1 MYVTGFAQAASACSA
16 GQACGSADTSSV
28 VENAGSGM
36 FVDEF
41 ESYDA
46 CLQALQRME
55 FDASLGEAEVLADG
69 SMSTA
74 SSFCSSALLN
84 VSIVSISDEDVA
96 HCVCKEV
103 ENASSEKFYYNS
115 PL

>member
-1 MYVTGFAQAASACSA
+1 MYVTGFAQAASAGSA
-16 GQACGSADTSSV
+16 GQAYCCADTSIV
-28 VENAGSGM
+28 VESSWSGM

-96 HCVCKEV
+96 QSVCKEV
-103 ENASSEKFYYNS
+103 ENVNSEKLYYNS